1 MIERQGPLSLSR
13 QCELLGLSRAALY
26 YRAVKTGACE
36 LELMALIDRQYLQTP
51 FYGSR
56 RMAAWLQA
64 QGHAVN
70 RKRVQRL
77 MLRMGL
83 AAIYQRP
90 RTSRPAPEHRIYPYL
105 LRGLRI
111 ERVGQVGAAD
121 ITYIPWRG
129 FLYLVAVMDW
139 VSRYVLAWRLSNLL
153 DASFCIEALEDA
165 LSQGRP
171 EIFNTDQGSQFT
183 DDDFTGVL
191 RAHGVAISMDG
202 RGRLADNI
210 FVERLWRSLK
220 YEEVYL
226 KAYENVTEAR
236 QGIAPTSSSTTT
248 NGYTRRWV
256 TAPRAKCSSKPLIS
270 AVPRGEK
277 RWRTPN
283 TISTMRCNPG
293 RISYLTITRSLSRR
307 SGPPQSSVAL
317 RQVPPAWVSS
327 GVASFLREIRRSS
340 IRQC

>member
-1 MIERQGPLSLSR
+1 MIERQGPLSLIR

-26 YRAVKTGACE
+26 YRAVRTGAYE

-90 RTSRPAPEHRIYPYL
+90 RTSKPAPEHRIYPYL
-105 LRGLRI
+105 LRGLKI
-111 ERVGQVGAAD
+111 ERVGQVWAAD
-121 ITYIPWRG
+121 ITYIPMARG

-171 EIFNTDQGSQFT
+171 EIFNTDQGGQFT

-191 RAHGVAISMDG
+191 RAHRVAISMDG
-202 RGRLADNI
+202 RGRFADNI

-226 KAYENVTEAR
+226 KAYESVAEAR
-236 QGIAPTSSSTTT
+236 HGIAVYFEFYNHQRLHQSL
-248 NGYTRRWV
+248 GY
-256 TAPRAKCSSKPLIS
+256 
-270 AVPRGEK
+270 
-277 RWRTPN
+277 RTP
-283 TISTMRCNPG
+283 
-293 RISYLTITRSLSRR
+293 
-307 SGPPQSSVAL
+307 
-317 RQVPPAWVSS
+317 RQVFAEAAPLASS
-327 GVASFLREIRRSS
+327 ARGKNAGARPTLSA
-340 IRQC
+340 Q

>member
-1 MIERQGPLSLSR
+1 
-13 QCELLGLSRAALY
+13 
-26 YRAVKTGACE
+26 
-36 LELMALIDRQYLQTP
+36 
-51 FYGSR
+51 
-56 RMAAWLQA
+56 
-64 QGHAVN
+64 VN

-77 MLRMGL
+77 MQRMGL

-111 ERVGQVGAAD
+111 ERVGQVWAAD
-121 ITYIPWRG
+121 ITYIPMARG

-191 RAHGVAISMDG
+191 CAHGVAISMDG
-202 RGRLADNI
+202 RGRFADNI

-220 YEEVYL
+220 YEEVVCCESFIGDGGRSPGVGL
-226 KAYENVTEAR
+226 
-236 QGIAPTSSSTTT
+236 QGQAS
-248 NGYTRRWV
+248 NRH
-256 TAPRAKCSSKPLIS
+256 KL
-270 AVPRGEK
+270 RG
-277 RWRTPN
+277 
-283 TISTMRCNPG
+283 
-293 RISYLTITRSLSRR
+293 
-307 SGPPQSSVAL
+307 
-317 RQVPPAWVSS
+317 
-327 GVASFLREIRRSS
+327 
-340 IRQC
+340 

>member
-13 QCELLGLSRAALY
+13 QCQLLGLSRAALY
-26 YRAVKTGACE
+26 YRAVRTGADE

-56 RMAAWLQA
+56 RMVAWLQT

-77 MLRMGL
+77 MQRMGL

-111 ERVGQVGAAD
+111 ERVGQVWASD
-121 ITYIPWRG
+121 ITYIPMARG

-139 VSRYVLAWRLSNLL
+139 VSRCVLAWRLSNLL

-165 LSQGRP
+165 LSHGQP

-191 RAHGVAISMDG
+191 RAHGVTISMDG
-202 RGRLADNI
+202 RGRFADNI

-226 KAYENVTEAR
+226 KAYENVAEAR
-236 QGIAPTSSSTTT
+236 QGIAAYFEFY
-248 NGYTRRWV
+248 NHQRLHQALAY
-256 TAPRAKCSSKPLIS
+256 
-270 AVPRGEK
+270 
-277 RWRTPN
+277 RTP
-283 TISTMRCNPG
+283 
-293 RISYLTITRSLSRR
+293 
-307 SGPPQSSVAL
+307 
-317 RQVPPAWVSS
+317 RQVFDEAPPLASS
-327 GVASFLREIRRSS
+327 ARGKNAGACPTLSA
-340 IRQC
+340 Q